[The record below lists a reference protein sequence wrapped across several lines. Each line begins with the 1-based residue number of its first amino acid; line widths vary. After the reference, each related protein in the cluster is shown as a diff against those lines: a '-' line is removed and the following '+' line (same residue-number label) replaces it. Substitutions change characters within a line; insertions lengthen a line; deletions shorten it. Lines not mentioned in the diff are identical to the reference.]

1 MMRCAR
7 GTRRLNLLQDR
18 KRRSCVAMSGAEKT
32 SESLTLSPTKER
44 DREEDSPSPAT
55 TTTEV
60 AGSTLARTC
69 RPNQELRIKAA
80 DSQNV
85 FIVLNEVNHVRRIYT

>member
-1 MMRCAR
+1 
-7 GTRRLNLLQDR
+7 
-18 KRRSCVAMSGAEKT
+18 MSGAEKT

-44 DREEDSPSPAT
+44 NREEDSPSPAT
-55 TTTEV
+55 TTTDV

-80 DSQNV
+80 DSENV
-85 FIVLNEVNHVRRIYT
+85 FIVLNEANHARRIYFHLMLS

>member
-1 MMRCAR
+1 
-7 GTRRLNLLQDR
+7 
-18 KRRSCVAMSGAEKT
+18 MSGTEKT
-32 SESLTLSPTKER
+32 SESLTPTKER

-60 AGSTLARTC
+60 AGSTLARRC

-80 DSQNV
+80 ESENV
-85 FIVLNEVNHVRRIYT
+85 FIVLNEVNHARRIHLHLMLS

>member
-1 MMRCAR
+1 
-7 GTRRLNLLQDR
+7 
-18 KRRSCVAMSGAEKT
+18 MSGAEKT

-60 AGSTLARTC
+60 AGSTLAKTC
-69 RPNQELRIKAA
+69 RPNQELCIKAS
-80 DSQNV
+80 DSENV
-85 FIVLNEVNHVRRIYT
+85 FIVLNEVNHARRIHFH